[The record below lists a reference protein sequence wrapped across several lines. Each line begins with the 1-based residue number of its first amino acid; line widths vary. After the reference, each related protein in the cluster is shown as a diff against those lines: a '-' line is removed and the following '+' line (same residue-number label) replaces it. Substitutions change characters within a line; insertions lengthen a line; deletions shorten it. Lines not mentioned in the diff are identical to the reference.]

1 MKRLFIVSAAL
12 FLPFAS
18 LRGQSLEEEFRNPP
32 REVRPLMIWQWMDGV
47 VTAEGITADLEA
59 YREAGIGGVQQFLVG
74 GPLQTRISD
83 TTQAIGTES
92 WRQLMRHAI
101 AECARLGL
109 TFGTHNCPGWSS
121 SAFPAVRPE
130 DSMQK
135 LVWSETVAEG
145 EPDEREQRLTL
156 PRPEVD
162 SQWNY
167 YCDIAVVAVP
177 DAEKVNP
184 QRALV
189 LAGMAAD
196 GTLGWRVPAGRW
208 RVYRFGHTTNGKTN
222 WATAPTGGVGLECDK
237 MSRRAVERYWDGYPS
252 ELLRLAGAE
261 AGRTFQRL
269 EIDSY
274 EAGGQDWTPLMREE
288 FEKRH
293 GYDLLPWLPLLAGA
307 QAADSVAGNRFEA
320 DFRETVTDLF
330 AENYYGHMSRLAH
343 RYPGLRM
350 LIQPYGTGAA
360 RPFNPIHTD
369 KIVAQLA
376 EDDAVCAEFWTHP
389 DWGWNDL
396 PRVTSAAYGQ
406 GRSVVYAEGFTC
418 WPLHAWKD
426 DPASLK
432 VVADRAFCLGI
443 NALMLHAGAQN
454 PWTDKLPG
462 MTFGQWGTQ
471 WTPGQTWWR
480 SGGARELFT
489 YLSRCQSLLQRGR
502 YVDDSA
508 RGGGSLVS
516 DSASLQ
522 WIHRSEADGT
532 DIYFIANPLD
542 SAFTTTVS
550 LVSQGRLPEIW
561 HPDTGETAPA
571 PAWSAGEGRTRVTLE
586 LARNESLFV
595 LLRRATDDPG
605 PGLALRSAAAVA
617 EIAVE
622 GPWTL
627 AFPEGWD
634 APAQVELKSLVPWN
648 EHAEPGIRYFSGT
661 ARYSVTVPMKRL
673 DSSLRYV
680 LNLGEVKNLA
690 KVYVN
695 GELCAH
701 LWKEPFVCD
710 ITGFLRRGD
719 NRLEIEVTNLWP
731 NRMIGD
737 EQYPDDI
744 EWSEP
749 LSFEGAKAGSFMQRI
764 PQWLREGEPRP
775 SVHRKTVVSFKFFE
789 KDSPLLESGLL
800 GPVRVEVSDPRQGRS
815 RKGD

>member
-1 MKRLFIVSAAL
+1 MSAVL
-12 FLPFAS
+12 LLPFAS

-47 VTAEGITADLEA
+47 VSAEGITADLEA

-74 GPLQTRISD
+74 GPLQTQISD

-92 WRQLMRHAI
+92 WRRLMRHAI

-145 EPDEREQRLTL
+145 ESDEREQRLVL

-162 SQWNY
+162 DRWNY
-167 YCDIAVVAVP
+167 YCDIAAVAVP
-177 DAEKVNP
+177 DAEKVDP
-184 QRALV
+184 QHALV

-196 GTLGWRVPAGRW
+196 GTLVWRVPAGRW
-208 RVYRFGHTTNGKTN
+208 RIYRFGHTTNGKTN

-307 QAADSVAGNRFEA
+307 QAADSVAGSRFEA

-369 KIVAQLA
+369 KIIAQLA
-376 EDDAVCAEFWTHP
+376 EDDAVCAEFWTRP

-396 PRVTSAAYGQ
+396 PNVTSAAYGQ

-508 RGGGSLVS
+508 RGGRSLVS

-522 WIHRSEADGT
+522 WIHRSEAEGA

-571 PAWSAGEGRTRVTLE
+571 PAWSAESGRTRVTLE
-586 LARNESLFV
+586 LARHESLFV
-595 LLRRATDDPG
+595 LLRRATDEPG

-634 APAQVELKSLVPWN
+634 APAQVELRRLVPWN

-661 ARYSVTVPMKRL
+661 ARYSAAVRMKRL

-719 NRLEIEVTNLWP
+719 NLLEIEVTNLWP

-764 PQWLREGEPRP
+764 PQWLRDGEPRP
-775 SVHRKTVVSFKFFE
+775 SAHRKTVVSFKFFE
-789 KDSPLLESGLL
+789 KESPLLESGLL
-800 GPVRVEVSDPRQGRS
+800 GPVRVEVSDPRGSRS
-815 RKGD
+815 RKND